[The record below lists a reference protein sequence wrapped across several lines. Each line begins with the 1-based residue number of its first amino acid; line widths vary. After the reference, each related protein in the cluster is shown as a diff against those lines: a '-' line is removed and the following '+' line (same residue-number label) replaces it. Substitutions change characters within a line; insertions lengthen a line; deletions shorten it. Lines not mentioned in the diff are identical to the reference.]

1 MSDWYDVSGAPGTKA
16 QGASATIRAEF
27 VLIQTA
33 FGKMPVMTAMGGL
46 PVFVNAG
53 GTALESVTA
62 ASARTK
68 LGLVIGTNVQAYSA
82 VLQATTAS
90 FLTAQETKL
99 GLITVTGAV
108 NLDTMP
114 SGATFAVNHD
124 SSTGNHEA
132 IILDPQGSEP
142 SPAATQGA
150 FYVAAYEGRPELW
163 WKPYGGTALRMTYN
177 SGMNVSFD
185 TTAVEF
191 LSVQSNTR
199 YLSKVV
205 DVAIVAGVAT
215 VDLSLADTFRLTVT
229 ENVAITFTNM
239 PSAASSASQFAYV
252 QVTNGGN
259 FTVTYASTYT
269 IEWVGSAE
277 PTLTTDGKDGIA
289 VISPDGVSLTLA
301 AFANIGAA

>member
-68 LGLVIGTNVQAYSA
+68 LGLEIGTNVQAYSA

-132 IILDPQGSEP
+132 IILEQQGSAP
-142 SPAATQGA
+142 TPAATTGA
-150 FYVAAYEGRPELW
+150 LYVAEFAGQPELYW
-163 WKPYGGTALRMTYN
+163 SGYGA
-177 SGMNVSFD
+177 
-185 TTAVEF
+185 TAVRLTDDGQINF
-191 LSVQSNTR
+191 VADTRLDTLALSIT
-199 YLSKVV
+199 
-205 DVAIVAGVAT
+205 AGAT
-215 VDLSLADTFRLTVT
+215 TLDMSLASAFTLTVT
-229 ENVAITFTNM
+229 ENVVITISGMDVGYAN
-239 PSAASSASQFAYV
+239 FAYIQLTNAGNYSVTFDSAYTV
-252 QVTNGGN
+252 Q
-259 FTVTYASTYT
+259 
-269 IEWVGSAE
+269 WVGSAA
-277 PTLTTDGKDGIA
+277 PTYTTDGKDGVTILS
-289 VISPDGVSLTLA
+289 VDGATITLA
-301 AFANIGAA
+301 ASINIGAAA